1 MSLIVEF
8 LDFVEGERGRSRA
21 RLLGRILTKC
31 RQVTGAEA
39 GAIYL
44 VQHHGGAK
52 RLAPASI
59 QNDAIQI
66 KPRYR
71 AMPAA
76 ASSIA
81 AHVANSERFVIVDD
95 VHQLDPAAPYQYLPG
110 FEIPGYRTH
119 SVLCFPIRNAA
130 GAVICVVELTNR
142 RDAARDRI
150 IPFAHDQME
159 MLAPVARVLGGPIE
173 HAGAMEQI
181 AAKNAKLRERN
192 RQLRTQRRRI
202 VDLQEETEAAFML
215 SINLL
220 ARAAGIHDEDTGNHI
235 IRVNEYSHLL
245 AQELGM
251 PRQFREEIRYSAQL
265 HDVGKMSVDA
275 AILKKQGHFTD
286 AERDE
291 MRKHPIH
298 GFQILSHSPRLRMA
312 AEIALYHHE
321 KWDGTGYP
329 HGVAGEAIPISAR
342 IVAVAD
348 TYDALRAA
356 RSYKPGFDHA
366 RAVDIIV
373 NGDERIDP
381 KGHFDPRLVA
391 VVRQHHER
399 LDAICRTFIDQP
411 PDVAAVVREDDRC
424 SA

>member
-8 LDFVEGERGRSRA
+8 LDFVESERSRSRE

-44 VQHHGGAK
+44 VQRQGGGS
-52 RLAPASI
+52 RLDPVSV
-59 QNDAIQI
+59 QNDAIRI
-66 KPRYR
+66 KPRHR

-76 ASSIA
+76 ASSVA
-81 AHVANSERFVIVDD
+81 AHVADTERPVIVED
-95 VHQLDPAAPYQYLPG
+95 VRQLDPAAPYQYLPG
-110 FEIPGYRTH
+110 FEIPGYRTQ
-119 SVLCFPIRNAA
+119 SVLCFPIRDTA
-130 GAVICVVELTNR
+130 GAVISVVELTNR

-150 IPFAHDQME
+150 IPFDHDQAE
-159 MLAPVARVLGGPIE
+159 MIESVARVLGGPIE
-173 HAGAMEQI
+173 HAGAMEQV
-181 AAKNAKLRERN
+181 AAKNAKLRQRN
-192 RQLRTQRRRI
+192 RQLRDQRRRI

-220 ARAAGIHDEDTGNHI
+220 ARAAGIHDEDTGNHLV
-235 IRVNEYSHLL
+235 RVNEYSHLL

-251 PRQFREEIRYSAQL
+251 PQQFREEIRYSAQL
-265 HDVGKMSVDA
+265 HDVGKMSIDA
-275 AILKKQGHFTD
+275 AILKKRGHFTD

-312 AEIALYHHE
+312 AEIALHHHE

-356 RSYKPGFDHA
+356 RSYKPGFDHV

-381 KGHFDPRLVA
+381 KGHFDPRLVE

-399 LDAICRTFIDQP
+399 LDAICRTFVDHRH
-411 PDVAAVVREDDRC
+411 DAAAEVGGDDRC